1 MLEREQV
8 HKNRY
13 WLLFGGGFLI
23 ILGMVS
29 VGAPLFMSLAIEQIL
44 GWILL
49 GGGVVQGFQW
59 FRERHRSHGWTTLLV
74 SLLGILAG
82 IVLLVKPLQ
91 GVLTLTLILCFY
103 FITQGILQ
111 ILASLKVRPLPGWG
125 WMLTSGITA
134 LLLGLMMWRRFPSS
148 AAWAIGLL
156 VGVNLLLMGWSSVA
170 LGLGSRKS

>member
-8 HKNRY
+8 YKNRY
-13 WLLFGGGFLI
+13 WLLCGGGILI
-23 ILGMVS
+23 ILGMIA

-49 GGGVVQGFQW
+49 GGGIVQGFQW
-59 FRERHRSHGWTTLLV
+59 FRERRKVHGWTSLLV

-82 IVLLVKPLQ
+82 VVLLVKPLQ

-103 FITQGILQ
+103 FIAQGILQ

-125 WMLTSGITA
+125 WILISGITA
-134 LLLGLMMWRRFPSS
+134 LLLGLMMWRQFPSS
-148 AAWAIGLL
+148 ASWAIGLL
-156 VGVNLLLMGWSSVA
+156 VGVNLLIMGWSSVA
-170 LGLGSRKS
+170 LGLGSRNS